1 MENIRLSSIYD
12 VEILEICIIGL
23 ETVLDVK

>member
-12 VEILEICIIGL
+12 VEILEICIIRL